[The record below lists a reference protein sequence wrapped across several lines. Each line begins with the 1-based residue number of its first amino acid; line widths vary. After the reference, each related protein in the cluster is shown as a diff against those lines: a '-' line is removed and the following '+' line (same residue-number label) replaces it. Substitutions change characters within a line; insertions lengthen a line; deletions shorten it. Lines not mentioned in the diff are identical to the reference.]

1 MAEVFEVPSSL
12 QFVRDYVAKNVPVV
26 IRNATLDWPAV
37 SKWNSKYF
45 RCVYGVGDERL
56 FTNFM
61 YILIIIHTVSCCAI
75 FRLILAALLDFY
87 VVSV

>member
-1 MAEVFEVPSSL
+1 MGFGLILELYLGSRVTELFEVPSSL
-12 QFVRDYVAKNVPVV
+12 QFVRDYVAKNVPVI

-45 RCVYGVGDERL
+45 RCVYSVGDERL

-61 YILIIIHTVSCCAI
+61 YIIHTP
-75 FRLILAALLDFY
+75 
-87 VVSV
+87 